1 MFNRRGGEAPR
12 FVSRPK
18 SASVAAG
25 RDVTLSCWVAGEP
38 SPDVAWEKDRRPV
51 RPDARRKLSAE
62 ERGAHS
68 LTVYEARGDDA
79 GEYTCRARNS
89 AGEAVASAT
98 LDVDESAPFRL
109 SGSLR
114 LRDRGGY
121 GGGGVAAREPSFVVR
136 PSAQKVSRGADATF
150 SCRILGRPPPAV
162 AWQRD
167 GVDVDTLPD
176 GHRFA
181 AEFRDGVHSLT
192 VSAAR
197 TTDAGTYSCHARNRA
212 GEAVASTV
220 LSVSLAAPT
229 SDSLHLHRWSE
240 EAKSL
245 PRSHLHTTRDHERKK
260 LELLRQS
267 ADARL
272 ARLSPYTRRGDA
284 RLLGAPHVTL
294 SRSTSPTAA
303 PDGYLSPSRSA
314 PSSRTHS
321 PVAGHVDEYHSRSS
335 YSYRLTRD
343 YTSNSSSTSSLYTG
357 YSPSRSP
364 VRMEE
369 NHDDKN
375 LTKTFKVR
383 EGKHARLSCYVTGK
397 PKPEIVW
404 KKDDEVI
411 SPGRRH
417 MIYEDD
423 EGYYILKVLFCKQ
436 SDRGLYTCTA
446 TNVVGKTYSP
456 VQLIVNEPL
465 VPFKERLRDVEVME
479 RQSATLQCEV
489 PAESAHAS
497 WFMEET
503 PLAPKADKYV
513 MEEEGTMRRLTICN
527 VTADDEAVYVC
538 EMPEGSRTV
547 AELSVKGAIVQKL
560 PRRTEVREK
569 EVAHFLV
576 ELDQEGVG
584 GRWLRNGEEID
595 AGARAVV
602 KVDGKSH
609 SLTLAGVT
617 QADAGEVSFVCGD
630 SKTSSQLIVTAPRLA
645 PPGAPTD
652 PKVTSQSENWVM
664 LAWKPGPKK
673 GKAVAAEADEAFVV
687 EYCLLGNTA
696 WGRCHDSA
704 SVPGTELRVGNLPE
718 EGDYLFR
725 ISAINKA
732 GRSLCVEVPGT
743 YYIVPE
749 SRLSLASVPRDVE
762 VLAGEDAVFV
772 VELSGGAA
780 GSWSIDGEAVRAS
793 ERHAVQHT
801 RNTHTLMIRAARPG
815 ESGASVQFVSGPVR
829 AQMKLIVKE
838 PPATFRR
845 RPDAQTEWHVAPGE
859 RVVLSCEVSRADAAV
874 TWLRDGQELAAPA
887 SGVRLESVGLARRL
901 VIQQAR
907 MNDSASYGCR
917 TDGDSVGF
925 SVSVKEP
932 PLLFSAPLTDV
943 RGMAG
948 EPLVLRCR
956 LSREAGDVEWKKDG
970 VKVRPGKRHRFASD
984 GAARTLTIAGA
995 GPEDGGEYSCETPDG
1010 ATRATVTVQEPPAT
1024 FRRRPDAQTEWHVAP
1039 GERVVLS
1046 CEVSRADAAV
1056 TWLRDGQELAAPASG
1071 VRLESVGLAR
1081 RLVIQQAQTNDSA
1094 SYGCCTDGDSV
1105 GFSVSVKEPPLLFS
1119 APLTD
1124 VRGVAGEPLVLRCRL
1139 SQEAGD
1145 VEWKKDGVKVRPG
1158 KRHRFASDGA
1168 ARTLTIAGAGPE
1180 DGGEYSCETPD
1191 GATRATVTVQE
1202 PPATFRRRPDAQTE
1216 WHVAPGERVVLSCEV
1231 SRADAAVTW
1240 LRDGQELAA
1249 SASGVRLES
1258 VGLARRLV
1266 IQQAQTNDSASY
1278 GCRTDG
1284 DSVGFSVSVKEPP
1297 LLFSA
1302 PLTDVRGVAGEPLVL
1317 RCRLS
1322 REAGDVEWKKDG
1334 VKVRPGKRH
1343 RFASDGAARTLTI
1356 AGAGPE
1362 DGGEYSCETPDGA
1375 TRATVTVQE
1384 PPATFRRR
1392 PDAQTEWHVAPGER
1406 VVLSCEVSRA
1416 DAAVTW
1422 LRDGQELATS
1432 ASGVR
1437 LESVGL
1443 ARRLVIQQA
1452 RTNDSASYGCRT
1464 DGDSVGFSVSVKEP
1478 PLLFSAPLTDV
1489 RGVAGEPLVLR
1500 CRLSREAGDVEWK
1513 KDGVKVRPGKR
1524 HRFASDGAARTL
1536 TIAGA
1541 GPEDGGEYSCE
1552 TPDGATRA
1560 TVTVQEPP
1568 ATFRRRPD
1576 AQTEWHVAPGERV
1589 VLSCEVSRADAAVT
1603 WLRDGQEL
1611 AASASGVRL
1620 ESVGLARRLV
1630 IQQARTN
1637 DSASYGC
1644 RTDGDSVGFS
1654 VSVKEP
1660 PLLFS
1665 APLTDVRGV
1674 AGEPLVLRC
1683 RLSREAGD
1691 VEWKK
1696 DGVKVRPGKRH
1707 RFASDGAARTLTI
1720 AGAGPEDG
1728 GEYSCETPD
1737 GATRATVTVQ
1747 EIATKL
1753 SKTEMSSRPPEDIK
1767 VTTDAPRAVAF
1778 ITDLKSLTALE
1789 GEEAT
1794 FKCCVSPPDVPVEWR
1809 RGTTPLL
1816 PGSRVVISSEPP
1828 WHSVAF
1834 RPLQL
1839 LDSGEISALA
1849 DGRVRSSAR
1858 LHVQEATVR
1867 FVRGLEP
1874 LAVEEGADAALEVEV
1889 SSAEAEVCWMRNG
1902 VVLNADERV
1911 RLDAQGPRRS
1921 LLIAGVRGADGGLYS
1936 CETLHDKSQARL
1948 RVEPRDV
1955 RVVRGLEPATATA
1968 TEAATF
1974 QLELSHADVA
1984 ARWWRDRTELKPSAR
1999 CRPAV
2004 AGKTHTLTLSALR
2017 LDDSGIV
2024 AFEAEGIRSSARLT
2038 VTEPAVTFTRQLLD
2052 VRCPEKSSASLEC
2065 EVSKANAEVKWFKD
2079 DAELKPGKRH
2089 RILAQGRKRSL
2100 VVPRAEIG
2108 DSGSYAC
2115 RAGDHVTAATLAV
2128 HARDVQFVRPLAS
2141 VEVREKEDAAFT
2153 CEVSHDEVDGCW
2165 LRDGKPL
2172 RADPRIKMRREAR
2185 TYTLLLSNVTT
2196 DDAGDITF
2204 TAENAESAATL
2215 TIKELPVRFVKGLR
2229 EKVAMEG
2236 HRVVLECQVSR
2247 ANAAVRWSRGDEELI
2262 LDDGDTGDEAG
2273 DEAPRV
2279 RAVADGC
2286 YRRLVVQDARF
2297 SDEGSYTCDATDDRT
2312 SASLLVEEPEIR
2324 VVRPLRDV
2332 EATEPEGATLEC
2344 EVSAERVKAA
2354 RWTLNGVELSA
2365 AFPGLAAVERDG
2377 CVHRVVIPVA
2387 CPSMSGT
2394 VTFRAG
2400 KASTAAVLTVHE
2412 APLEVSSGLADTE
2425 VTEREDVTISCAFHR
2440 ANTTPLPSVAW
2451 FHGRVALNPS
2461 SKHHMVQE
2469 AGRACLTI
2477 RRVHQEDA
2485 GEYSCR
2491 AGGTSTAAVL
2501 TVRGR
2506 DVRVTRAMGDVDAE
2520 EKGTAVFRCE
2530 LSRADADDAEWL
2542 LNDVQLVPGE
2552 ATEISRDGRCHALK
2566 LSNLTMEDAGTVTF
2580 RAEGAE
2586 QTAQLHVKEE
2596 PLAFERELEDVFGE
2610 EQGTAELRCSLSRDA
2625 PPGVGVEWRG
2635 GRFSRPLTPSDKYEM
2650 VHAGR
2655 SLRLLVRLLRC
2666 EDAGSYSCRAG
2677 DASTTATL
2685 HVQELKLTITRE
2697 LESQEVME
2705 EESALFVCELSHE
2718 AIDGC
2723 RWLLNGSE
2731 LLAGGRAEIGCRGRS
2746 NTLLLKN
2753 LIPEESGDVR
2763 FVARTISSTAR
2774 LTIKEAPVKISEG
2787 LVDQEADEFG
2797 SATLTCQLSKPAVQ
2811 IAWKKDSTLLQ
2822 PSDKYEIKQ
2831 EGKTA
2836 KLIIHD
2842 VEPGDAGKYDCDTG
2856 DDHTSAVLNVKEA
2869 PVLIREA
2876 LRDQE
2881 ALEFENLTLSCR
2893 LSKPN
2898 ATLAWQMG
2906 SSILRP
2912 GEKYSLIQEGDVAK
2926 LTIYNLQMSD
2936 AGDYECDTGDDRT
2949 IATITVK
2956 EAPVLIRDGLKDQEV
2971 NECESAILTCQLSK
2985 TPKELVWEKDCT
2997 VLRPGDKY
3005 EMGQE
3010 GNVAM
3015 LIVHDVQMEDAGEY
3029 RCDTGDENTSAS
3041 LTVKEAPV
3049 LISEPPRDEEA
3060 EEFGSAELS
3069 CRLSKPAR
3077 EVAWRKGSVVL
3088 QPGEKY
3094 EMEYAGAV
3102 AKLIVHDLQ
3111 VEDAGNYEC
3120 DTGDDCASATLNV
3133 KEKPAVFTK
3142 GLEEV
3147 SVEERGDAVLL
3158 CELSK
3163 EGAPVSWLKD
3173 GRALGP
3179 DGRHEM
3185 SQEGRTARLVL
3196 HSLSLQDSGRYSCAT
3211 GHDVTA
3217 ATLTVTELD
3226 ISIVRGLEDCE
3237 VQETQT
3243 ATFTVE
3249 ISHPDV
3255 LRVEWWLGE
3264 SPVRNNELNE
3274 LFVDGR
3280 EHTLILN
3287 NLTLQDSGTIRF
3299 QAGNATSTATLTV
3312 TKLPVRV
3319 VRPLQDVAVEEE
3331 QAVSLECEL
3340 SEAAADVVW
3349 RKDGRELEAGGRV
3362 AAGRDG
3368 NLVRLVVQAARPQD
3382 SGVYSCE
3389 AGAASSSA
3397 TVHVR
3402 DLPVQVLEPLSDVTA
3417 TEGGEASLRCSLSKP
3432 GTEVAWTKDSRPV
3445 RPGDKYDVGSE
3456 GLSVWLA
3463 VRALRLDDAGSY
3475 ACHVGDLQ
3483 TTAILTVQE
3492 KPAVFTKGL
3501 EEVSVEERGDAVLLC
3516 ELSKEGA
3523 PVSWLKDGRALGPD
3537 GRHEMSQEGRTA
3549 RLVLHSLSLQDSG
3562 RYSCATGHDVTA
3574 ATLTVTEPDISIVR
3588 GLEDCEVQ
3596 ETERAT
3602 FTAEISHPDVL
3613 RVEWWLGESPLRN
3626 NELNEISVSGR
3637 EHTLTLRNVTL
3648 QDSGAVR
3655 FQAGAATSC
3664 ATLRVNK
3671 LPVRV
3676 VRPLQD
3682 VAVEEEQAVSLE
3694 CELSEAAADV
3704 VWRKDGRELEAGGRV
3719 AAGRDGNLVRLVV
3732 QAARPQDSGV
3742 YSCEAGA
3749 ASSSATV
3756 HVREL
3761 PLQILEPLIDQEA
3774 TEGESARLSCRL
3786 SKPHASVAW
3795 SRGSQPLHDGDKF
3808 EPRVDGRTAVLV
3820 IRDVGPDDAGTYTC
3834 RAGEQESAARL
3845 SVLEKP
3851 AVFTKG
3857 LEEVSVEERGDAVLL
3872 CELSK
3877 EGAPVSWLKDG
3888 RALGPDGRHEMSQE
3902 GRTARLVLHSLSLQD
3917 SGRYSCATGHDVTA
3931 ATLTVTELPLRV
3943 VTPLVD
3949 VEVMSGEAATFS
3961 CELSRGA
3968 ATDARWWLGD
3978 TRLLDNELN
3987 ALGVRDERT
3996 HTLTLRRLAPDD
4008 SGRVA
4013 FCAGDVSSR
4022 ATLTVTRRPVVVTSP
4037 LADTAVEEGEP
4048 LRLSCA
4054 LSEPA
4059 PVTWSKDSGELGVSD
4074 RIRLALEGSSAV
4086 LEIERA
4092 ALGDSGVY
4100 TCATLDNSSSARL
4113 TISEKVAVFI
4123 VPLEDVRAEERSRA
4137 VLSCELSRPDVD
4149 VVWLRD
4155 DVELEASPRASAS
4168 RDGARAALAIAA
4180 VRTDDAGEYS
4190 CRTRH
4195 DRTAAVLVVT
4205 EFAVEITR
4213 PPADVEA
4220 WEGEVAR
4227 FSCELSRADV
4237 EDAGWWLGE
4246 QPLGS
4251 NEINEVAASGAT
4263 HALLL
4268 RNLAPHDSGLVTF
4281 RAARAQ
4287 AAARLVVK
4295 RLPLRVATPLSAVV
4309 AEERSTASLVC
4320 ELSRPAEPADRLA
4333 WTKDGVALEA
4343 GGRIAVEQD
4352 GARVRLTVRDVTLD
4366 DGGVYACHA
4375 GVDAVTSTV
4384 LGVTAWH
4391 TEMVRPLAD
4400 QAVARGGEARFTVE
4414 LSQAVPPS
4422 DVHWYL
4428 NGEEIATAVAG
4439 GAGEGTAEWETE
4451 QEGATCSLVLSRAHR
4466 RHGGDVECVVRDV
4479 ACAARLAVHEEEGR
4493 GDHGRPGG
4501 PPESDGEA
4509 RPRQPWD
4516 AASRRRRMSCE
4527 PTLGSIH
4534 EEAEEAEGAE
4544 VEVATLDR
4552 AATKIQAAFRGFKTR
4567 KELEREANPPL
4578 QPTQSSLRSFLIRQ
4592 SAEEESFDGDE
4603 ATAAAP
4609 EPQRGGPAQR
4619 PAPAEQTFRED
4630 GDHIYI
4636 SFCDAAEA
4644 QSAADSFRRLFALQ
4658 GQPVEVLLLEDAAE
4672 SGRAA
4677 VVRVKKL
4684 HAAAPLAEEES
4695 GRSVPRFVQHLLG
4708 LTVEEG
4714 YPASFDC
4721 VVTGSPAPSVA
4732 WYKGDLQLREDDR
4745 HMINDGDDGS
4755 QQLVLT
4761 TTGAG
4766 DAGVYRCVA
4775 ENEAG
4780 VASSRAELLVV
4791 DVLSPDCDTR
4801 KAAVPRAQAEDAVET
4816 PVPEEPPEFTHE
4828 LHDLQVAAGAES
4840 TLLSVGVKGS
4850 PAPRVYWFKDGQPL
4864 PGSERLQ
4871 LRSDGEQHTLAIA
4884 LPTADDGG
4892 EYTVCASN
4900 PAGCVYTSAILV
4912 LQGEQKKLTPP
4923 RFVERFSNKR
4933 VPRGGSVTLAITLE
4947 GSPTPDVTW
4956 LKEDSAEDVTWIKE
4970 TSEGFRLESAGA
4982 CHSLTLEA
4990 VAPQHAGHYT
5000 VIATNPVGQA
5010 ICTAY
5015 VDVRRPREAE
5025 GESEDLATT
5034 QEERLSSYLHSLP
5047 EDIAREHAE
5056 GEKRPF
5062 FEDISVQPPEPE
5074 HDYLL
5079 EADGTLSRDELP
5091 VPERDGRESR
5101 GSTVS
5106 LTEELIHR
5114 LTAQISDMVCTRF
5127 SKVSLRVPGGEG
5139 SDDDQR
5145 TPLTTPRRGRSRP
5158 TSGILESPIESDEG
5172 DAAMEGMDEFVATSD
5187 VAPSGEEPEW
5197 VPLRRGQHVEVLDCA
5212 HPLRWLVRTR
5222 PSVTEDFRQGWASS
5236 AFLEKRPPDFPMDAQ
5251 RQRED
5256 ESLKA
5261 LSPEEDQRHFQAL
5274 LGELVASEE
5283 AFVRD
5288 LEFVTSHHARHVE
5301 TAPGLVDSQRDVIFR
5316 NLPDLMHFHSRVLLP
5331 RLRSCQDDT
5340 DVARAV
5346 LQSRHEFDR
5355 HVQFL
5360 YGKPRA
5366 DVLLMSGPTQAAFER
5381 YEEALQEGPSP
5392 ARPLR
5397 SVQEYLDLPLGQLGA
5412 YQSSLRELIRRRAD
5426 RGGDCAQLQEAY
5438 ALVAAV
5444 PRRAEDQMHLSMME
5458 GAPSDLP
5465 DLGPLVRQDTFV
5477 VWEGRPSPRASWRGR
5492 VRHLFLFPTRLLI
5505 CKPQRG
5511 SGTDSIVFLC
5521 RHNLPLSDVEVS
5533 SAAETDERT
5542 LELWDER
5549 ESGLEKLTLRA
5560 RSPAQKQ
5567 AWLLEL
5573 QHLQRGIERHVQET
5587 PEAWT
5592 PPEFV
5597 EPLSDCTARAGDIAT
5612 LQCRVSGSPR
5622 PVITWHRDERP
5633 LEMEDRLS
5641 LNEDERRGCRLLVIR
5656 VCASDAGH
5664 YSCVANSPAGTARS
5678 TARLNVLVPPRF
5690 KTPLSSAALEEGE
5703 DVHFSCQ
5710 VTGEPFPLAR
5720 WFKDGEE
5727 VCGGDERLRTQSD
5740 EERGRLSLT
5749 VQRASKADAGKYTCL
5764 LVNAAGEARDSAELY
5779 VPVPVRAAGASQAVL
5794 VEVTEQETRLPKKTV
5809 IIEETITTIV
5819 KSPRLKRRP
5828 APAARTPSP
5837 LVALA
5842 APQPRTAPSGAQGGG
5857 PEGIRLG
5864 QCRPTEGALEA
5875 AEEASRPPAA
5885 AAATAAQAEALRPKR
5900 AAEMPQTVTESA
5912 EVASGQGPARQ
5923 EASDAQ
5929 KENWFEVEEV
5939 IEVRVKKTPR
5949 AKGSK
5954 KLSSSDRQKR
5964 RSKSTDQLHKVNSD
5978 NSSSLQDLALA
5989 SSEPQERSPAL
6000 VTTAAV
6006 GTPEPLLISEAAA
6019 AEEGGGGSTHLSEVH
6034 AWVSHG
6040 GGQRSSSGV
6049 SGTVGK
6055 TITLQFDTGRGLRGS
6070 AKNSGQPEPPPSE

>member
-1 MFNRRGGEAPR
+1 MWNLEMQGNMT
-12 FVSRPK
+12 
-18 SASVAAG
+18 
-25 RDVTLSCWVAGEP
+25 VTLEMTTPLQFSMSKLSKPAVE
-38 SPDVAWEKDRRPV
+38 VAWKKDSTLLQAS
-51 RPDARRKLSAE
+51 DKYEIKQEGKTAKLIIHDVE
-62 ERGAHS
+62 PG
-68 LTVYEARGDDA
+68 DA
-79 GEYTCRARNS
+79 GEYGC
-89 AGEAVASAT
+89 
-98 LDVDESAPFRL
+98 D
-109 SGSLR
+109 
-114 LRDRGGY
+114 
-121 GGGGVAAREPSFVVR
+121 
-136 PSAQKVSRGADATF
+136 
-150 SCRILGRPPPAV
+150 
-162 AWQRD
+162 
-167 GVDVDTLPD
+167 
-176 GHRFA
+176 
-181 AEFRDGVHSLT
+181 
-192 VSAAR
+192 
-197 TTDAGTYSCHARNRA
+197 
-212 GEAVASTV
+212 
-220 LSVSLAAPT
+220 
-229 SDSLHLHRWSE
+229 
-240 EAKSL
+240 
-245 PRSHLHTTRDHERKK
+245 TRDDHTC
-260 LELLRQS
+260 
-267 ADARL
+267 A
-272 ARLSPYTRRGDA
+272 
-284 RLLGAPHVTL
+284 V
-294 SRSTSPTAA
+294 
-303 PDGYLSPSRSA
+303 
-314 PSSRTHS
+314 
-321 PVAGHVDEYHSRSS
+321 
-335 YSYRLTRD
+335 
-343 YTSNSSSTSSLYTG
+343 
-357 YSPSRSP
+357 
-364 VRMEE
+364 
-369 NHDDKN
+369 
-375 LTKTFKVR
+375 
-383 EGKHARLSCYVTGK
+383 
-397 PKPEIVW
+397 
-404 KKDDEVI
+404 
-411 SPGRRH
+411 
-417 MIYEDD
+417 
-423 EGYYILKVLFCKQ
+423 LKV
-436 SDRGLYTCTA
+436 
-446 TNVVGKTYSP
+446 
-456 VQLIVNEPL
+456 
-465 VPFKERLRDVEVME
+465 
-479 RQSATLQCEV
+479 
-489 PAESAHAS
+489 
-497 WFMEET
+497 
-503 PLAPKADKYV
+503 
-513 MEEEGTMRRLTICN
+513 
-527 VTADDEAVYVC
+527 
-538 EMPEGSRTV
+538 
-547 AELSVKGAIVQKL
+547 
-560 PRRTEVREK
+560 
-569 EVAHFLV
+569 
-576 ELDQEGVG
+576 
-584 GRWLRNGEEID
+584 
-595 AGARAVV
+595 
-602 KVDGKSH
+602 
-609 SLTLAGVT
+609 
-617 QADAGEVSFVCGD
+617 
-630 SKTSSQLIVTAPRLA
+630 
-645 PPGAPTD
+645 
-652 PKVTSQSENWVM
+652 
-664 LAWKPGPKK
+664 
-673 GKAVAAEADEAFVV
+673 
-687 EYCLLGNTA
+687 
-696 WGRCHDSA
+696 
-704 SVPGTELRVGNLPE
+704 
-718 EGDYLFR
+718 
-725 ISAINKA
+725 
-732 GRSLCVEVPGT
+732 
-743 YYIVPE
+743 
-749 SRLSLASVPRDVE
+749 
-762 VLAGEDAVFV
+762 
-772 VELSGGAA
+772 
-780 GSWSIDGEAVRAS
+780 
-793 ERHAVQHT
+793 
-801 RNTHTLMIRAARPG
+801 
-815 ESGASVQFVSGPVR
+815 
-829 AQMKLIVKE
+829 
-838 PPATFRR
+838 
-845 RPDAQTEWHVAPGE
+845 
-859 RVVLSCEVSRADAAV
+859 
-874 TWLRDGQELAAPA
+874 
-887 SGVRLESVGLARRL
+887 
-901 VIQQAR
+901 
-907 MNDSASYGCR
+907 
-917 TDGDSVGF
+917 
-925 SVSVKEP
+925 
-932 PLLFSAPLTDV
+932 
-943 RGMAG
+943 
-948 EPLVLRCR
+948 
-956 LSREAGDVEWKKDG
+956 
-970 VKVRPGKRHRFASD
+970 
-984 GAARTLTIAGA
+984 
-995 GPEDGGEYSCETPDG
+995 
-1010 ATRATVTVQEPPAT
+1010 
-1024 FRRRPDAQTEWHVAP
+1024 
-1039 GERVVLS
+1039 
-1046 CEVSRADAAV
+1046 
-1056 TWLRDGQELAAPASG
+1056 
-1071 VRLESVGLAR
+1071 
-1081 RLVIQQAQTNDSA
+1081 
-1094 SYGCCTDGDSV
+1094 
-1105 GFSVSVKEPPLLFS
+1105 
-1119 APLTD
+1119 
-1124 VRGVAGEPLVLRCRL
+1124 
-1139 SQEAGD
+1139 
-1145 VEWKKDGVKVRPG
+1145 
-1158 KRHRFASDGA
+1158 
-1168 ARTLTIAGAGPE
+1168 
-1180 DGGEYSCETPD
+1180 
-1191 GATRATVTVQE
+1191 
-1202 PPATFRRRPDAQTE
+1202 
-1216 WHVAPGERVVLSCEV
+1216 
-1231 SRADAAVTW
+1231 
-1240 LRDGQELAA
+1240 
-1249 SASGVRLES
+1249 
-1258 VGLARRLV
+1258 
-1266 IQQAQTNDSASY
+1266 
-1278 GCRTDG
+1278 
-1284 DSVGFSVSVKEPP
+1284 
-1297 LLFSA
+1297 
-1302 PLTDVRGVAGEPLVL
+1302 
-1317 RCRLS
+1317 
-1322 REAGDVEWKKDG
+1322 
-1334 VKVRPGKRH
+1334 
-1343 RFASDGAARTLTI
+1343 
-1356 AGAGPE
+1356 
-1362 DGGEYSCETPDGA
+1362 
-1375 TRATVTVQE
+1375 
-1384 PPATFRRR
+1384 
-1392 PDAQTEWHVAPGER
+1392 
-1406 VVLSCEVSRA
+1406 
-1416 DAAVTW
+1416 
-1422 LRDGQELATS
+1422 
-1432 ASGVR
+1432 
-1437 LESVGL
+1437 
-1443 ARRLVIQQA
+1443 
-1452 RTNDSASYGCRT
+1452 
-1464 DGDSVGFSVSVKEP
+1464 
-1478 PLLFSAPLTDV
+1478 
-1489 RGVAGEPLVLR
+1489 
-1500 CRLSREAGDVEWK
+1500 
-1513 KDGVKVRPGKR
+1513 
-1524 HRFASDGAARTL
+1524 
-1536 TIAGA
+1536 
-1541 GPEDGGEYSCE
+1541 
-1552 TPDGATRA
+1552 
-1560 TVTVQEPP
+1560 
-1568 ATFRRRPD
+1568 
-1576 AQTEWHVAPGERV
+1576 
-1589 VLSCEVSRADAAVT
+1589 
-1603 WLRDGQEL
+1603 
-1611 AASASGVRL
+1611 
-1620 ESVGLARRLV
+1620 
-1630 IQQARTN
+1630 
-1637 DSASYGC
+1637 
-1644 RTDGDSVGFS
+1644 
-1654 VSVKEP
+1654 
-1660 PLLFS
+1660 
-1665 APLTDVRGV
+1665 
-1674 AGEPLVLRC
+1674 
-1683 RLSREAGD
+1683 
-1691 VEWKK
+1691 
-1696 DGVKVRPGKRH
+1696 
-1707 RFASDGAARTLTI
+1707 
-1720 AGAGPEDG
+1720 
-1728 GEYSCETPD
+1728 
-1737 GATRATVTVQ
+1737 
-1747 EIATKL
+1747 
-1753 SKTEMSSRPPEDIK
+1753 
-1767 VTTDAPRAVAF
+1767 
-1778 ITDLKSLTALE
+1778 
-1789 GEEAT
+1789 
-1794 FKCCVSPPDVPVEWR
+1794 
-1809 RGTTPLL
+1809 
-1816 PGSRVVISSEPP
+1816 
-1828 WHSVAF
+1828 
-1834 RPLQL
+1834 
-1839 LDSGEISALA
+1839 
-1849 DGRVRSSAR
+1849 
-1858 LHVQEATVR
+1858 
-1867 FVRGLEP
+1867 
-1874 LAVEEGADAALEVEV
+1874 
-1889 SSAEAEVCWMRNG
+1889 
-1902 VVLNADERV
+1902 
-1911 RLDAQGPRRS
+1911 
-1921 LLIAGVRGADGGLYS
+1921 
-1936 CETLHDKSQARL
+1936 
-1948 RVEPRDV
+1948 
-1955 RVVRGLEPATATA
+1955 
-1968 TEAATF
+1968 
-1974 QLELSHADVA
+1974 
-1984 ARWWRDRTELKPSAR
+1984 
-1999 CRPAV
+1999 
-2004 AGKTHTLTLSALR
+2004 
-2017 LDDSGIV
+2017 
-2024 AFEAEGIRSSARLT
+2024 
-2038 VTEPAVTFTRQLLD
+2038 
-2052 VRCPEKSSASLEC
+2052 
-2065 EVSKANAEVKWFKD
+2065 
-2079 DAELKPGKRH
+2079 
-2089 RILAQGRKRSL
+2089 
-2100 VVPRAEIG
+2100 
-2108 DSGSYAC
+2108 
-2115 RAGDHVTAATLAV
+2115 
-2128 HARDVQFVRPLAS
+2128 
-2141 VEVREKEDAAFT
+2141 
-2153 CEVSHDEVDGCW
+2153 
-2165 LRDGKPL
+2165 
-2172 RADPRIKMRREAR
+2172 
-2185 TYTLLLSNVTT
+2185 
-2196 DDAGDITF
+2196 
-2204 TAENAESAATL
+2204 
-2215 TIKELPVRFVKGLR
+2215 
-2229 EKVAMEG
+2229 
-2236 HRVVLECQVSR
+2236 
-2247 ANAAVRWSRGDEELI
+2247 
-2262 LDDGDTGDEAG
+2262 
-2273 DEAPRV
+2273 
-2279 RAVADGC
+2279 
-2286 YRRLVVQDARF
+2286 
-2297 SDEGSYTCDATDDRT
+2297 
-2312 SASLLVEEPEIR
+2312 
-2324 VVRPLRDV
+2324 
-2332 EATEPEGATLEC
+2332 
-2344 EVSAERVKAA
+2344 
-2354 RWTLNGVELSA
+2354 
-2365 AFPGLAAVERDG
+2365 
-2377 CVHRVVIPVA
+2377 
-2387 CPSMSGT
+2387 
-2394 VTFRAG
+2394 
-2400 KASTAAVLTVHE
+2400 
-2412 APLEVSSGLADTE
+2412 
-2425 VTEREDVTISCAFHR
+2425 
-2440 ANTTPLPSVAW
+2440 
-2451 FHGRVALNPS
+2451 
-2461 SKHHMVQE
+2461 
-2469 AGRACLTI
+2469 
-2477 RRVHQEDA
+2477 
-2485 GEYSCR
+2485 
-2491 AGGTSTAAVL
+2491 
-2501 TVRGR
+2501 
-2506 DVRVTRAMGDVDAE
+2506 
-2520 EKGTAVFRCE
+2520 
-2530 LSRADADDAEWL
+2530 
-2542 LNDVQLVPGE
+2542 
-2552 ATEISRDGRCHALK
+2552 
-2566 LSNLTMEDAGTVTF
+2566 
-2580 RAEGAE
+2580 
-2586 QTAQLHVKEE
+2586 
-2596 PLAFERELEDVFGE
+2596 
-2610 EQGTAELRCSLSRDA
+2610 
-2625 PPGVGVEWRG
+2625 
-2635 GRFSRPLTPSDKYEM
+2635 
-2650 VHAGR
+2650 
-2655 SLRLLVRLLRC
+2655 
-2666 EDAGSYSCRAG
+2666 
-2677 DASTTATL
+2677 
-2685 HVQELKLTITRE
+2685 
-2697 LESQEVME
+2697 
-2705 EESALFVCELSHE
+2705 
-2718 AIDGC
+2718 
-2723 RWLLNGSE
+2723 
-2731 LLAGGRAEIGCRGRS
+2731 
-2746 NTLLLKN
+2746 
-2753 LIPEESGDVR
+2753 
-2763 FVARTISSTAR
+2763 
-2774 LTIKEAPVKISEG
+2774 KEAPVKISEG

-2797 SATLTCQLSKPAVQ
+2797 SATLTCQLSKPAVE

-2822 PSDKYEIKQ
+2822 SSDKYEIKQ

-2856 DDHTSAVLNVKEA
+2856 DDHTSAVLNVKGKGDDHTSAVLNVKEA

-2898 ATLAWQMG
+2898 APLAWQMG
-2906 SSILRP
+2906 SSILRS
-2912 GEKYSLIQEGDVAK
+2912 GEKYSLVQEGDVAK

-3133 KEKPAVFTK
+3133 KEKPAMFTK
-3142 GLEEV
+3142 GLQEV

-3179 DGRHEM
+3179 DGRHET

-3196 HSLSLQDSGRYSCAT
+3196 HHLSLHDSGRYSCAT

-3226 ISIVRGLEDCE
+3226 ISMVRGLEDCE
-3237 VQETQT
+3237 VQETER

-3362 AAGRDG
+3362 AARSDG

-3402 DLPVQVLEPLSDVTA
+3402 GPRQ
-3417 TEGGEASLRCSLSKP
+3417 EGGEASLRCSLSKP
-3432 GTEVAWTKDSRPV
+3432 GTEVAWTKDARPV
-3445 RPGDKYDVGSE
+3445 LAGDKYDVGSE

-3463 VRALRLDDAGSY
+3463 VRALCLDDAGSY

-3492 KPAVFTKGL
+3492 KPAVFTKRL

-3537 GRHEMSQEGRTA
+3537 GRHETSQEGRTA
-3549 RLVLHSLSLQDSG
+3549 RLVLHGLSLHDSG

-3574 ATLTVTEPDISIVR
+3574 ATLTVTELDISIVR

-3596 ETERAT
+3596 ETQRAT
-3602 FTAEISHPDVL
+3602 FTVEISHPDVL
-3613 RVEWWLGESPLRN
+3613 CVEWWLGESPLRN
-3626 NELNEISVSGR
+3626 NELNEISVSGS

-3648 QDSGAVR
+3648 QDGGAVR

-3761 PLQILEPLIDQEA
+3761 PLQILEPLVDQEA

-3808 EPRVDGRTAVLV
+3808 EPRVDGHTAVLV

-3834 RAGEQESAARL
+3834 WAGEQESAARL

-3888 RALGPDGRHEMSQE
+3888 RALGPEGRHETSQE
-3902 GRTARLVLHSLSLQD
+3902 GRTARLVLHRPEPARQRPLLV
-3917 SGRYSCATGHDVTA
+3917 RHRPRRHHRHAHRHRA
-3931 ATLTVTELPLRV
+3931 ATEGPDSTRGCGG
-3943 VTPLVD
+3943 D
-3949 VEVMSGEAATFS
+3949 VRYGARCDRREAATFS

-3987 ALGVRDERT
+3987 ALGMQDERT
-3996 HTLTLRRLAPDD
+3996 HTLTLRRLTPDD
-4008 SGRVA
+4008 SACVT
-4013 FCAGDVSSR
+4013 FCAGDVSSS
-4022 ATLTVTRRPVVVTSP
+4022 ATLTVTRRPVTVTSP

-4059 PVTWSKDSGELGVSD
+4059 PVTWSKDSGELGASD

-4086 LEIERA
+4086 LEIQRA

-4100 TCATLDNSSSARL
+4100 TCATLDDSSSARL
-4113 TISEKVAVFI
+4113 TVSEKVAVFI
-4123 VPLEDVRAEERSRA
+4123 APLEDVRAEERSRV
-4137 VLSCELSRPDVD
+4137 VLSCELSRPDVE

-4168 RDGARAALAIAA
+4168 RDGARAALVITA

-4220 WEGEVAR
+4220 WEGEAAR

-4287 AAARLVVK
+4287 AVARLVVK

-4309 AEERSTASLVC
+4309 VEERSTASLVC

-4343 GGRIAVEQD
+4343 GGRIAVEHD

-4375 GVDAVTSTV
+4375 GVDAGTSTV

-4451 QEGATCSLVLSRAHR
+4451 QEGATCSLVLRRAHR

-4544 VEVATLDR
+4544 AEASTLDR

-4567 KELEREANPPL
+4567 KELEREAHPPL

-4619 PAPAEQTFRED
+4619 PAPAEQTFWED
-4630 GDHIYI
+4630 SDHIYI

-4684 HAAAPLAEEES
+4684 HAAAAAPLAEEES
-4695 GRSVPRFVQHLLG
+4695 GRSAPRFVQHLLG

-4732 WYKGDLQLREDDR
+4732 WYKGNLQLREDDR

-4780 VASSRAELLVV
+4780 VASSHAELLVV

-4816 PVPEEPPEFTHE
+4816 PAPEEPPEFTHE

-4900 PAGCVYTSAILV
+4900 PAGCIYTSALLV

-4933 VPRGGSVTLAITLE
+4933 VPRGDSVTLAITLE

-4982 CHSLTLEA
+4982 RHSLTLEA

-5025 GESEDLATT
+5025 GESEDLATS

-5047 EDIAREHAE
+5047 EDIATEHAE

-5187 VAPSGEEPEW
+5187 VAPSGDEPEW
-5197 VPLRRGQHVEVLDCA
+5197 VPLRRGQLVEVLDCA

-5222 PSVTEDFRQGWASS
+5222 PSVTQDFRQGWASS
-5236 AFLEKRPPDFPMDAQ
+5236 AFLEKRSAGETPALDFPMDAQ

-5316 NLPDLMHFHSRVLLP
+5316 NLPDLMHFHSRLAPPNPVLII
-5331 RLRSCQDDT
+5331 RRGDGCCFHACARARTTQ

-5703 DVHFSCQ
+5703 DVRFSCQ

-5857 PEGIRLG
+5857 PEGARLG

-5875 AEEASRPPAA
+5875 EEEATCPPAA
-5885 AAATAAQAEALRPKR
+5885 AAATAVQAEALRPKR
-5900 AAEMPQTVTESA
+5900 VAEMPAASPPPQTVTGSA
-5912 EVASGQGPARQ
+5912 EVASEQGPARQ

-5964 RSKSTDQLHKVNSD
+5964 RSKSTDQLHKVNAD
-5978 NSSSLQDLALA
+5978 NSSSLQDLAHA

-6006 GTPEPLLISEAAA
+6006 AAPEPLLISEAVAA